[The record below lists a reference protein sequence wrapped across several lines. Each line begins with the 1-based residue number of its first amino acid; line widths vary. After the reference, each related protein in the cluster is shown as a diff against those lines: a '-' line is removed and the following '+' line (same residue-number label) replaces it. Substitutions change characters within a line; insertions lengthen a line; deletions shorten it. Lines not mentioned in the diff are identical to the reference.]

1 MKTELESKLEREL
14 EYYRNI
20 IEGANLGTWELNVL
34 TGEETI
40 NERWAEMIGYTIEEL
55 SPVSIDTWISH
66 SHPKD
71 IEEVQKH
78 IDSLFQRRI
87 DHYNVEFRM
96 KHKNGSWVW
105 INGRGKVNTWTE
117 DGRPWMTSGTHT
129 DITSRKLTEE
139 KLQKSEERFRIMFE
153 EAPLGMGLFEF
164 HSGKPYQVNRRFA
177 DIIGRTIQ
185 ECYEL
190 DWKAITHPD
199 DIEENLFYREQIL
212 AGKTKEFKMRK
223 RYLKPDGSVI
233 WINLIIVLL
242 DAITDPNP
250 RELCMIEDFT
260 ERKEWE
266 NEILF
271 LNFHD
276 ALTGMYNRRFFEEE
290 KNRLDAGRQL
300 PLSIIMADV
309 DGLKLINDGFGYST
323 GDKLLMEAGEV
334 LLSCCRK
341 EDIASRIG
349 GDEFCILLPGT
360 SQEAAREICK
370 RIQAAAAESIISSGA
385 HRLKCN
391 LSVGS
396 ATKTSANED
405 ISKVLSEAEDAMR
418 RSKLLNRNSVR
429 SDLLSSIKATMLE
442 KSHETAEHS
451 ERMAAMARAIGE
463 ELSLS
468 DNLMYDLELAATLH
482 DIGKVSIDQQILS
495 KSEALTEEEW
505 ILMRQHPV
513 VGARIAQATTELMSI
528 AEYILYHHERWDGKG
543 YPQGLKGEEIPL
555 LARIV
560 AVVDAYDAMTEGRPY
575 SEVKSREEAVGIISS
590 AAGTQFDPDIVRI
603 FIRRVGGHEA

>member
-543 YPQGLKGEEIPL
+543 
-555 LARIV
+555 
-560 AVVDAYDAMTEGRPY
+560 
-575 SEVKSREEAVGIISS
+575 
-590 AAGTQFDPDIVRI
+590 
-603 FIRRVGGHEA
+603 